1 MNDTPP
7 PSVLGALWRFRFISA
22 AIVLLVALV
31 SVAIGFQVQPQAQAT
46 TTIALVT
53 PPADGVIA
61 PGAAR
66 DSTLDRYTA
75 QRAAFVTSDAVL
87 KGVAKRLGQPDLT
100 KLRKNIV
107 AKASSTSNTI
117 KITTQAG
124 SSREAVRLAT
134 AVVAAYRLAT
144 KKDVARLTVS
154 AVKSLDASA
163 DAVSV
168 QARASRAYAASAANT
183 LSQLAV
189 RASEIRTS
197 SALYGDGVEFVVAAS
212 EDAVSKRALS
222 VRVLA
227 LGLILGFVIAA
238 TIAWTLADRGL
249 GDELEEPE
257 LS

>member
-1 MNDTPP
+1 MDERPP
-7 PSVLGALWRFRFISA
+7 PSVLGALWRFRFMSF
-22 AIVLLVALV
+22 AIVVLVALV

-53 PPADGVIA
+53 PPSDGVIA

-75 QRAAFVTSDAVL
+75 QRAAYVTSDAVL
-87 KGVAKRLGQPDLT
+87 KGVAKRLGRSDLT
-100 KLRKNIV
+100 KLRKSIE
-107 AKASSTSNTI
+107 AKPSSTANTV
-117 KITTQAG
+117 KITTQAK
-124 SSREAVRLAT
+124 SSKEAVRMAT

-144 KKDVARLTVS
+144 KRDVARLTRD
-154 AVKSLDASA
+154 AVKSLDDSA

-168 QARASRAYAASAANT
+168 QATASRAYAAAAGNT

-197 SALYGDGVEFVVAAS
+197 SALFGDGVEFVVAAN
-212 EDAVSKRALS
+212 EDAVSQRALS

-238 TIAWTLADRGL
+238 TLAWTLADRGL
-249 GDELEEPE
+249 GEELDEPE
-257 LS
+257 LQ